1 MTAWMVIVAA
11 GLASYVL
18 RMSMISAPDQVRL
31 PARLEDSAGLVA
43 PAAFAALLVTSL
55 IGTVVSA
62 TGSQA
67 VPPVVAVAVAV
78 VAVSLTGRPYAALLA
93 GLPTFWII
101 TALVA
106 A

>member
-11 GLASYVL
+11 GLASYAL

-43 PAAFAALLVTSL
+43 PAAFAALMVTGL
-55 IGTVVSA
+55 IGTVVAA

-101 TALVA
+101 TALA
-106 A
+106 LA